1 MKIVRSA
8 ILALVTLLALAPAA
22 PLRAQDLPVV
32 RVGKPEAAALTFMAI
47 EIGQSVGIWKKVGLD
62 VQSAALKGDAQI
74 QQALTSGSIDIGVGS
89 GPALAFL
96 AKGVPALAIA
106 ALSGAPDHMGLIV
119 GPNSSIKNIR
129 DVKGKRIGVTT
140 HGAVTEW
147 LTQQIAVMQGW
158 PVSSITIVPL
168 GDSKGELAGLKT
180 GAVDGF
186 VSSVDVGYDLVEHH
200 QGTIVLNFGHS
211 VVQHFHNNLIFA
223 RTDFVQNHPDL
234 VKKFLDGWFQTIA
247 YMQTHRQETIAF
259 AAQAEGFSQDTM
271 AKTYTDLMPMMSK
284 NGVFDQAALNL
295 LAKSFTDL
303 GVVDHPID
311 PNQYITTKFV
321 PVKI

>member
-1 MKIVRSA
+1 
-8 ILALVTLLALAPAA
+8 
-22 PLRAQDLPVV
+22 
-32 RVGKPEAAALTFMAI
+32 
-47 EIGQSVGIWKKVGLD
+47 
-62 VQSAALKGDAQI
+62 
-74 QQALTSGSIDIGVGS
+74 
-89 GPALAFL
+89 
-96 AKGVPALAIA
+96 
-106 ALSGAPDHMGLIV
+106 MGLIV
-119 GPNSSIKNIR
+119 GPNSPIKSIR

-147 LTQQIAVMQGW
+147 LTQQIAVTEGW

-186 VSSVDVGYDLVEHH
+186 VSSVDVGYDLEEHH
-200 QGTIVLNFGHS
+200 QGSIVLNFGHE

-223 RTDFVQNHPDL
+223 RTDFIQNHPDL
-234 VKKFLDGWFQTIA
+234 VKKFLEGWFQTIA

-259 AAQAEGFSQDTM
+259 AAQAEGFSPETM

-303 GVVDHPID
+303 GVIDHPID

-321 PVKI
+321 PVHI